1 MLIWGAYAIYI
12 NKKLEHTIH
21 IQKTRSA
28 YYAYID
34 YIDLLLIQN
43 TKTGSTY
50 MTSK

>member
-1 MLIWGAYAIYI
+1 M
-12 NKKLEHTIH
+12 IH
-21 IQKTRSA
+21 IQKTSSA

-50 MTSK
+50 I